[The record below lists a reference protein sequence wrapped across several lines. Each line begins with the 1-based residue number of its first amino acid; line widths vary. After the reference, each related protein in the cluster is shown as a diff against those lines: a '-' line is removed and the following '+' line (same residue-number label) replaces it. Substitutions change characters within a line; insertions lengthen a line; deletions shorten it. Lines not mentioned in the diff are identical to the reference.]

1 MIHYTLLAVLLIHL
15 SHGEYNGRNSVYNH
29 VIYTDCDNGND
40 TDTCGTFQQP
50 CKSVLKA
57 STLLKDSSVIL
68 IPEST
73 ICRIDILVNISLLNR
88 VGIIANKS
96 CTLQCTNAS
105 YSHTIDGAG
114 IYIAKVTAL
123 EFTNVSF
130 HECGA
135 LLDSASRN
143 ASSVQPSVYKFRAA
157 VYIVNTTNVTV
168 HSAYFTGNRG
178 VGLAMYYTNGS
189 ITISNSTFVANL
201 VPHNEVEIYPGGG
214 GMLIEYPYCS
224 PGLIECQ
231 NTTDFNEESQIV
243 VLGCKFIRNIANR
256 VGMGKFFVMDAQ
268 SYSVSVGTG
277 AGIGVVFGGNSF
289 NNSMLIQGCD
299 FQNNQSPYG
308 GGISVLFVDHAIEN
322 NFTVLDT
329 NMENNHGLHDGGA
342 LRIGIEFYDCSNCA
356 FNNYMNITNVYF
368 KSNAAQWG
376 GGVEFYSSVRLTSD
390 RNNYIYF
397 RNCTWEGNIAKLA
410 AAVDIVPNAF
420 QSLQNGLY
428 PTPVFEDCMFVE
440 NILHSDESGILN
452 FHFSKIKFQNS
463 VTFVNNTGTAIY
475 SSDSTII
482 VLSNTTMYFIN
493 NTGVQGGAVALIG
506 SSIIRMYPNVHLNF
520 IQNTATEIGGA
531 IFFYSRYPSLFYY
544 SFSCLFQ
551 YFDNTLQPQL
561 WNVTLNFDN
570 NTATSGGHSIYATTI
585 IPCARAASNGSNPT
599 KELPIVLTS
608 PPFHHTGHINK
619 TILTYVAKLVYN
631 PIDTASPD
639 ITVAPGQVFD
649 TRIFSFDELNQSVEI
664 PLQTL
669 ILPKASG
676 ASASIDTVYSF
687 TSDRS
692 MRLKGLPGE
701 KVQLQLQTTGPRK
714 LNMTLNITLVDCP
727 PGYILQENT
736 SHSVC
741 ICSAETDEYTYS
753 GISRCISERFQA
765 VLNDNYWAGCI
776 QDRNNVFAT
785 GLCPVGFCGTPN
797 DSSIILAPTCKDVD
811 NQLCGSRH
819 RTGVL
824 CGKCKK
830 NMAVYYHST
839 QYNCG
844 NCEHSQYGILFY
856 IISELVPLTLLF
868 VLIIIFGISFTSGF
882 ANSFIFFAQVL
893 NFFDVTSIGSI
904 HLPRTLTY
912 LTEVYQFIFGVFN
925 LSFFKIE
932 RISFCLF
939 RGSTVLDVLA
949 FSYITAL
956 YALLMLFILILFLKF
971 IPSCYS
977 YLQRMVFLHSVRNS
991 LIQAISAL
999 LILSYAQC
1007 AKVSF
1012 QILTAA
1018 TLEREGLQEVKN
1030 YKVVYLSGEMS
1041 FFGQKHIPYA
1051 IPAVLVLLL
1060 MSIPP
1065 LLLIAYPAL
1074 AKLWNLCS
1082 CHMCNREDR
1091 NCTDC
1096 CTPWFLRF
1104 VPFMDAFQGCYKDN
1118 CRYFAGLYFVYR
1130 LAFTM
1135 AFAFTDTV
1143 VSGYFCLEVIIIA
1156 ILAIH
1161 ALFQP
1166 YEKRY
1171 YNIIDTAIF
1180 ANLALINGISL
1191 YNCYLVKFQGD
1202 DGTLVVT
1209 SSVQTLLVYLPIL
1222 YISIMT
1228 LLKLMVRMNQSMAW
1242 IRRLNKYIPLIDK
1255 QLQEYSY
1262 SFNEER
1268 VPFRLF
1274 ETSSASYGATNK
1286 K

>member
-1 MIHYTLLAVLLIHL
+1 MIYYANLVVLIIHL
-15 SHGEYNGRNSVYNH
+15 SHGEYSGRNIYNH

-50 CKSVLKA
+50 CRSVLKA
-57 STLLKDSSVIL
+57 STLLKDGSVIL

-96 CTLQCTNAS
+96 CTLQCTNE
-105 YSHTIDGAG
+105 SHSQAIDGAG

-130 HECGA
+130 RECGV

-143 ASSVQPSVYKFRAA
+143 ASSKQPSTYKFRAA
-157 VYIVNTTNVTV
+157 VYILNTTNVTV
-168 HSAYFTGNRG
+168 HNAHFTGNKG
-178 VGLAMYYTNGS
+178 IGLAMYYTNGS
-189 ITISNSTFVANL
+189 ITISNSTFSANL

-224 PGLIECQ
+224 PGLTECQ
-231 NTTDFNEESQIV
+231 KPSDFNKESHIV
-243 VLGCKFIRNIANR
+243 VLGCKFIRNIASR
-256 VGMGKFFVMDAQ
+256 VGMGKYFVMDAK

-277 AGIGVVFGGNSF
+277 AGICVLFGGNSF
-289 NNSMLIQGCD
+289 NNSMLIQDCD

-308 GGISVLFVDHAIEN
+308 GGISVMFLDHATEN
-322 NFTVLDT
+322 SLTVLDT
-329 NMENNHGLHDGGA
+329 HMENNHGLHDGGA
-342 LRIGIEFYDCSNCA
+342 LRIGIEFYDCSNCT
-356 FNNYMNITNVYF
+356 FNNNMTITNVYF

-376 GGVEFYSSVRLTSD
+376 GAVEFYSSVRLTSD
-390 RNNYIYF
+390 HNNHIYF
-397 RNCTWEGNIAKLA
+397 RNCTWEGNTATLA
-410 AAVDIVPNAF
+410 AAVDIVPDGF

-428 PTPVFEDCMFVE
+428 PTPVFEDCTFVK

-452 FHFSKIKFQNS
+452 FQFSKTKFQNS

-482 VLSNTTMYFIN
+482 VLRNTTMYFFN
-493 NTGVQGGAVALIG
+493 NTGVQGGAVALVG
-506 SSIIRMYPNVHLNF
+506 SSIIRMYPNVRLHF
-520 IQNTATEIGGA
+520 IQNTATEVGGA

-570 NTATSGGHSIYATTI
+570 NRATSGGHSIYATTI
-585 IPCARAASNGSNPT
+585 IPCARSASNGSNPT

-608 PPFHHTGHINK
+608 PPFHHTGPKNK
-619 TILTYVAKLVYN
+619 TILTYVAELVYN
-631 PIDTASPD
+631 PVDSASPN

-649 TRIFSFDELNQSVEI
+649 TRVFSFDELNQSIEM
-664 PLQTL
+664 PLQTQ
-669 ILPKASG
+669 ILPQASC
-676 ASASIDTVYSF
+676 AIANIDTVYSF

-692 MRLKGLPGE
+692 MRLLGLPGE
-701 KVQLQLQTTGPRK
+701 KVQLRLQTTGPRK
-714 LNMTLNITLVDCP
+714 LSTTLNVTLVDCP
-727 PGYILQENT
+727 PGYILQKNA
-736 SHSVC
+736 SQSVC

-765 VLNDNYWAGCI
+765 VLNENYWAGCI
-776 QDRNNVFAT
+776 RNRNNVFAT
-785 GLCPVGFCGTPN
+785 GLCPVGFCDGSP
-797 DSSIILAPTCKDVD
+797 IILGYTCKDVD
-811 NQLCGSRH
+811 SQLCGSRH

-830 NMAVYYHST
+830 NMAVYYHSNE
-839 QYNCG
+839 YNCG

-856 IISELVPLTLLF
+856 VISELVPLTLLF
-868 VLIIIFGISFTSGF
+868 LLIIVFGVSFTSGF

-904 HLPRTLTY
+904 QLPQTLIY
-912 LTEVYQFIFGVFN
+912 LTQVYQFIFGVFN

-932 RISFCLF
+932 RLSFCLF
-939 RGSTVLDVLA
+939 RGSTVLDILA

-956 YALLMLFILILFLKF
+956 YALLMLLILILFLKY

-977 YLQRMVFLHSVRNS
+977 YLQRIVFLHSVRNS
-991 LIQAISAL
+991 LIQAITAL

-1018 TLEREGLQEVKN
+1018 TLETEGLQEVKN

-1041 FFGQKHIPYA
+1041 FFGRKHIPYA

-1060 MSIPP
+1060 MSVPP
-1065 LLLIAYPAL
+1065 LLLIAYPTL
-1074 AKLWNLCS
+1074 PKLWNLCS
-1082 CHMCNREDR
+1082 CHWCYREDR
-1091 NCTDC
+1091 RCTDF
-1096 CTPWFLRF
+1096 CTSWFLRL

-1166 YEKRY
+1166 YERRY
-1171 YNIIDTAIF
+1171 YNIIDTAIL
-1180 ANLALINGISL
+1180 ADLALINGISL
-1191 YNCYLVKFQGD
+1191 YNCYLVQFRGD
-1202 DGTLVVT
+1202 EGTLVIT
-1209 SSVQTLLVYLPIL
+1209 SSVQTLLVYLPLL
-1222 YISIMT
+1222 YISITT
-1228 LLKLMVRMNQSMAW
+1228 LLKIMVRLCPSTPC
-1242 IRRLNKYIPLIDK
+1242 IRRFNKYIPLIDE
-1255 QLQEYSY
+1255 QLHEYSY

-1274 ETSSASYGATNK
+1274 ESSPSLNSH
-1286 K
+1286 